1 MGQGNKLVVVRAP
14 FVPFGAA
21 KEAMRIVDSE
31 PAIDAG
37 VANENVLV
45 SHEATETPFPK
56 VLRNQ
61 YFADFLFPLISK
73 RRPPDYS
80 VYKGTK
86 RFGAFLMPLLNNR
99 KPVGMTVYR
108 EEKRF
113 GDFLMP
119 LLSNRKPMG
128 TTVFHGTK
136 RFGAFLAPLIVRRDP
151 GPVSSTL
158 IKR

>member
-1 MGQGNKLVVVRAP
+1 
-14 FVPFGAA
+14 
-21 KEAMRIVDSE
+21 MRIVDSE

-151 GPVSSTL
+151 GAVSSTL